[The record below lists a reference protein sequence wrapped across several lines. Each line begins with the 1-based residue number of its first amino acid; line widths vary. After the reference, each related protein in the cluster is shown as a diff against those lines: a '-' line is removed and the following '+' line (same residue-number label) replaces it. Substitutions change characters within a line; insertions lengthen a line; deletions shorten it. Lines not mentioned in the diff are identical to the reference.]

1 MKILLNLPIKL
12 CKGIVYYIYLIKY
25 LIEIDIEYITCTE
38 EYRKIVKA
46 KLFVLLQHHKVNQK
60 YDNLYPYYYHLKM
73 VLEKAE
79 YFYENTNI
87 SREEFNIICITALGH
102 DLIEDTRMTYNDVLE
117 LFGKQIADCIFTC
130 TELRGKNRAERH
142 GPEYMKLLKEDRL
155 GRFVKLSDICA
166 NMTMGKKTGSSMLK
180 KYQKEYK
187 TKIYDNL
194 YTEEFKFIFA
204 YIEANLLK

>member
-1 MKILLNLPIKL
+1 MKKYII
-12 CKGIVYYIYLIKY
+12 YYIYFLKY
-25 LIEIDIEYITCTE
+25 YLEIIISIALAKTKE
-38 EYRKIVKA
+38 EKKLRKSS
-46 KLFVLLQHHKVNQK
+46 LFVLLKHHNVNQK

-73 VLEKAE
+73 VTDFITKFKHLLTYEE
-79 YFYENTNI
+79 YLKVFVIGN
-87 SREEFNIICITALGH
+87 CH

-117 LFGKQIADCIFTC
+117 LFGKEIADCVFTC

-142 GPEYMKLLKEDRL
+142 GAEYMKLLKEDRL

-194 YTEEFKFIFA
+194 YTKEFEFIFA